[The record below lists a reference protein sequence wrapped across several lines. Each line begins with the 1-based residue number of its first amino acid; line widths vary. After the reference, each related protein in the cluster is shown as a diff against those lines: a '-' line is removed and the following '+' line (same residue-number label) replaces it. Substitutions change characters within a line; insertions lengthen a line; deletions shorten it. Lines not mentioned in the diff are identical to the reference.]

1 MKYNLAKRLF
11 GITLSLILMLIFLTY
26 FVQATF
32 FEKFYSYKRT
42 ETLKKEVSLFTNFYS
57 MNSSPDTDLSPA
69 INKFENDH
77 NAKVLIISLDQSK
90 VYLSDKVSKD
100 KEGIYE
106 LSSFCRELLSNKN
119 LINDVVNNSKVSG
132 TTFYNKSSDLQK
144 IGIVA
149 PISISYKNDSILICV
164 SSIQNITEAS
174 QVINEFLFYLF
185 LGLITIAIILSSF
198 YSNLISKPLVN
209 LTHVANKMSNMDFS
223 VTCSTEREDEI
234 GSLACSLNT
243 LSQNLQNA
251 LMDLKQK
258 NAKLEEDIEK
268 ERQLEI
274 MRKGFVDNVSHELKT
289 PIGIIE
295 GYAEGIK
302 DGIVTGED
310 ANLYLETIIDEAQKM
325 GILVSN
331 MLELS
336 KLESG
341 AIKITKESFNINR
354 LIKKVINT
362 HALNFKENDFTVNFT
377 STNPYSYVYADPFK
391 MEQVMT
397 NLITNAI
404 KYTPPHNIINIYI
417 NEEEHKYKI
426 GVQNLG
432 THIPD
437 EEISKLFGKF
447 YRLDKSRERTQKN
460 STGLGLSIVKNI
472 LELHNCEFEFHNIN
486 EGVEFYFYL
495 DRVVSSDEN
504 VK

>member
-1 MKYNLAKRLF
+1 MRYNLAKRLF

-26 FVQATF
+26 FAQASF
-32 FEKFYSYKRT
+32 FEKFYSFKRT
-42 ETLKKEVSLFTNFYS
+42 QSLEREVTLFTNFYS

-90 VYLSDKVSKD
+90 IYLSDKVSKD
-100 KEGIYE
+100 RESIDE
-106 LSSFCRELLSNKN
+106 LSSFCSELLSNKEFIDN
-119 LINDVVNNSKVSG
+119 VINNSKIGS
-132 TTFYNKSSDLQK
+132 TTFYNRSSDLQK
-144 IGIVA
+144 IGVIA
-149 PISISYKNDSILICV
+149 PMSLTSKNDTLMICV

-185 LGLITIAIILSSF
+185 LGLIAIAVILSSF
-198 YSNLISKPLVN
+198 YSNLISKPLVT

-243 LSQNLQNA
+243 LSNNLQNA
-251 LMDLKQK
+251 LKDLKSK

-268 ERQLEI
+268 ERQLEN
-274 MRKGFVDNVSHELKT
+274 MRKDFVDNVSHELKT

-310 ANLYLETIIDEAQKM
+310 ASLYLETIIDEAQKM
-325 GILVSN
+325 GVLVAN

-341 AIKITKESFNINR
+341 TIKITKESFNINR
-354 LIKKVINT
+354 LIKKIINT
-362 HALNFKENDFTVNFT
+362 HALSFKENDFTVNFT

-397 NLITNAI
+397 NLVTNAI
-404 KYTPPHNIINIYI
+404 KYTPPHNSINIYI
-417 NEEEHKYKI
+417 NEEEHRYKI

-432 THIPD
+432 THIPE

-472 LELHNCEFEFHNIN
+472 LELHQSQFEFHNIDG
-486 EGVEFYFYL
+486 GVEFYFYL
-495 DRVVSSDEN
+495 DRVVSSDEEEI
-504 VK
+504 